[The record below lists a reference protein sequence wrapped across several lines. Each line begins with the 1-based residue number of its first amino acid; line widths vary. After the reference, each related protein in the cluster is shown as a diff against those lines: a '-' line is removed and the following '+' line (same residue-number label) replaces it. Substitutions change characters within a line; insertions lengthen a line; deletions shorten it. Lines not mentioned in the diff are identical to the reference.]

1 MWTTWGF
8 CSNASNQ
15 RSLWIKGKP
24 FCKEHSFPVAITS
37 RPPLFPP
44 ESLHQCCISLL
55 ITGSR
60 ASSHLLAYTL
70 LCVLLH
76 LLMWGAAWGDS
87 QLDFIWPAG
96 LRRSGHQCQD
106 AGPRE
111 GGQKPATSHL
121 FSFKG
126 HCTGCGQMSGRL
138 HLRILFTPRLPTD
151 GFTKFPSLLL
161 LPKASTYE

>member
-1 MWTTWGF
+1 MNKREALLQRTLIPSSHYFPASLIPARKSSSMLHFIIDYRISGF
-8 CSNASNQ
+8 
-15 RSLWIKGKP
+15 
-24 FCKEHSFPVAITS
+24 ITS
-37 RPPLFPP
+37 PCIYPLVCSPPFANVRSGVGRQSAGLHLASWSAEVRPPVPRF
-44 ESLHQCCISLL
+44 
-55 ITGSR
+55 
-60 ASSHLLAYTL
+60 
-70 LCVLLH
+70 
-76 LLMWGAAWGDS
+76 
-87 QLDFIWPAG
+87 
-96 LRRSGHQCQD
+96 

>member
-1 MWTTWGF
+1 MWTTGGF

-15 RSLWIKGKP
+15 RSLWIKGKH

-37 RPPLFPP
+37 WTPLFPP

-55 ITGSR
+55 TTGSQ

-76 LLMWGAAWGDS
+76 LLMWGAGWGES
-87 QLDFIWPAG
+87 QLDFSWPAG

-126 HCTGCGQMSGRL
+126 HCTGCGQMSGSFIWGYYLL
-138 HLRILFTPRLPTD
+138 HAYPQMAS
-151 GFTKFPSLLL
+151 PSSPAFYFC
-161 LPKASTYE
+161 PKQSL